1 MKRAVIFDLDG
12 TLLNTVESMAVAGN
26 RMLRDLGLRPQPVDR
41 YRYYAGDGA
50 DMLVQRALLEAG
62 DVELSRYEEAK
73 ARYRAYFAR
82 SCTYHVRPYQGILEL
97 LNGIKGRGAR
107 TAVLSNK
114 PHRQTLEVIQAYFPG
129 VFDAVQGQTEAV
141 PRKPDPVGVRA
152 ILKKLNLKAEDC
164 LYVGD
169 TNVDMM
175 TAHAAGI
182 FGVGVL
188 WGFRTRE
195 ELEQNHA
202 DAIVNTPAEILQI
215 LSRE

>member
-1 MKRAVIFDLDG
+1 MYKR
-12 TLLNTVESMAVAGN
+12 
-26 RMLRDLGLRPQPVDR
+26 Q
-41 YRYYAGDGA
+41 
-50 DMLVQRALLEAG
+50 
-62 DVELSRYEEAK
+62 
-73 ARYRAYFAR
+73 
-82 SCTYHVRPYQGILEL
+82 
-97 LNGIKGRGAR
+97 
-107 TAVLSNK
+107 
-114 PHRQTLEVIQAYFPG
+114 IQAYFPG